1 MAFGNHANR
10 APRYL
15 TILVAVILAVLAAL
29 MTFGPLPTDTAGVW
43 LFVVSTVVMLLGV
56 FVPGL

>member
-1 MAFGNHANR
+1 MAGFTNSPNR

-15 TILVAVILAVLAAL
+15 TILVAVIVAAVAAL
-29 MTFGPLPTDTAGVW
+29 CTWGPGPDRAGAW

>member
-1 MAFGNHANR
+1 MAFAPGSNR

-15 TILVAVILAVLAAL
+15 TILVAVILAVLGAL
-29 MTFGPLPTDTAGVW
+29 GMFGPLPDKAGAWLAVTA
-43 LFVVSTVVMLLGV
+43 TVVMLLGV

>member
-15 TILVAVILAVLAAL
+15 TILVAVLVAVLAAL
-29 MTFGPLPTDTAGVW
+29 MTWGPLPSNRLGEW

>member
-1 MAFGNHANR
+1 MAWGNHANR

-15 TILVAVILAVLAAL
+15 TILVAVVIAVLAAL
-29 MTFGPLPTDTAGVW
+29 MTWGPLPTDTLGVW